1 MSEQPEKRVGD
12 LMIPLRNYK
21 VISQE
26 CTIEEAVKVLHHSFY
41 KRGKGGQGHRS
52 VIVCDDYGNP
62 VGLVTFRSIL
72 QALEPFFAR
81 ANRLSVPIFWEGL
94 FSERCRAEA
103 KKSVLEIMHPIN
115 VITLDANDTLI
126 KAAHAMIKHKLGT
139 LPVKKNNRIVGMIRV
154 NELFEQI
161 YDQMTD
167 AEHLE
172 NAFIS

>member
-1 MSEQPEKRVGD
+1 
-12 LMIPLRNYK
+12 MIPLRNYK
-21 VISQE
+21 RISQD

-41 KRGKGGQGHRS
+41 TRGKGGQGHRS
-52 VIVCDDYGNP
+52 VIVCDNYGDP

-72 QALEPFFAR
+72 QALEPIFAK
-81 ANRLSVPIFWEGL
+81 ASHFSVPLFWDGL

-126 KAAHAMIKHKLGT
+126 KAAHAMVKHRLGT
-139 LPVKKNNRIVGMIRV
+139 LPVRKNNRIAGMIRV

-161 YDQMTD
+161 YDQMID
-167 AEHLE
+167 AERLE
-172 NAFIS
+172 SVFIS